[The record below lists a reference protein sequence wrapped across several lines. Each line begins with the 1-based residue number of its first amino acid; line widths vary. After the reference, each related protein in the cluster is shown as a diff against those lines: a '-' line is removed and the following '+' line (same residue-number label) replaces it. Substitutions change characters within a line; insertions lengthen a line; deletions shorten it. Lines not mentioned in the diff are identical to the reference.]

1 MSGNKRGAASRHV
14 VPRKDGNWGVV
25 APGAKRASAV
35 APTQRAAETKAKTI
49 VSNRGGGEVR
59 THGRDGRIRD
69 SDTVPRGNDP
79 SSSRDTKH

>member
-25 APGAKRASAV
+25 APGAKRSSAV
-35 APTQRAAETKAKTI
+35 TSTQRATEAKAKTI
-49 VSNRGGGEVR
+49 VGNQGGGEVR
-59 THGRDGRIRD
+59 IHGRNGRIRD

-79 SSSRDTKH
+79 SSSKDTKH